1 VEPIGIKPLPS
12 VIFMVCKFKM
22 RGEYFKGRVE
32 EMEIFSYL
40 FLYEAKSKGVKRS
53 GGKEEKEEKSAPD
66 FQGRFFTLLQ
76 GHKPFGRL
84 FFG

>member
-22 RGEYFKGRVE
+22 RGEYFKGRFE
-32 EMEIFSYL
+32 EMKIFSYF

-53 GGKEEKEEKSAPD
+53 GGKEEKEEKKRP
-66 FQGRFFTLLQ
+66 RFSGALFYPFT
-76 GHKPFGRL
+76 GA
-84 FFG
+84 